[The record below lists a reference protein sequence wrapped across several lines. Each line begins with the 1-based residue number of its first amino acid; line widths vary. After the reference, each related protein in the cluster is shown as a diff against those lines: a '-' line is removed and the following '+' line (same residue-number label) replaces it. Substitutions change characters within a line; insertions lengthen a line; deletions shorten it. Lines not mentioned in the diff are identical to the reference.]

1 VPLACE
7 AVNSILT
14 SAGPATL
21 AVVVAA
27 CTNLINLACTSP
39 HTITLINGSFYFSDP
54 QWTNYPNRHYS
65 LQMPSAVSGQHR
77 RFFNPNFQGRVRFR
91 RDARE
96 TDAKCKLND
105 DNPYCSGLN
114 RPHFNHLP
122 CADVCGEDPIA
133 QGHSQKYNSI
143 MNTLLIIVV
152 LVLLFGGGGGY
163 YYSRRR

>member
-1 VPLACE
+1 MCWAFFGK
-7 AVNSILT
+7 ITKT
-14 SAGPATL
+14 STRRRSEYIQL
-21 AVVVAA
+21 
-27 CTNLINLACTSP
+27 S
-39 HTITLINGSFYFSDP
+39 
-54 QWTNYPNRHYS
+54 HYS
-65 LQMPSAVSGQHR
+65 LQMPCAVSGQHR
-77 RFFNPNFQGRVRFR
+77 RFFNPNFQARFRFR

-96 TDAKCKLND
+96 TDAKCKFNG

-114 RPHFNHLP
+114 RPHLTCTLLALCNRGVLAWIARHLPVLGEESHQYSTLTNHLP

-133 QGHSQKYNSI
+133 QSHSQKYNSI